1 MTQPPLTP
9 TPTLTLTLTP
19 TPPLVRYELV
29 DQNNAVYETWAFE
42 GNRVLRD
49 RLVSRQDRSRFDSI
63 VSSSLRS
70 HFNYALEEEDVTYS
84 PLLVGASER
93 VSAAPDRALVLKR
106 SKEADM
112 LAEVQRGLKGFER
125 EIKELDLVLFPEALA
140 NAVRMERVLSTPGG
154 HLLLVG
160 SSGVGRR
167 SLLTLVGDM
176 RPNPL
181 ALTL

>member
-1 MTQPPLTP
+1 M
-9 TPTLTLTLTP
+9 
-19 TPPLVRYELV
+19 
-29 DQNNAVYETWAFE
+29 
-42 GNRVLRD
+42 
-49 RLVSRQDRSRFDSI
+49 SRQDRSRFDSI

-70 HFNYALEEEDVTYS
+70 HFNYALEEEEVTYS

-93 VSAAPDRALVLKR
+93 VGAAPDRALVLKR

-112 LAEVQRGLKGFER
+112 LTEVQRGLKGFER
-125 EIKELDLVLFPEALA
+125 EVKELNLVLFPEALA

-167 SLLTLVGDM
+167 SLLTLVCYMHGIELVS
-176 RPNPL
+176 P
-181 ALTL
+181 ALTRDYSLKSFRAELKTILPKAG